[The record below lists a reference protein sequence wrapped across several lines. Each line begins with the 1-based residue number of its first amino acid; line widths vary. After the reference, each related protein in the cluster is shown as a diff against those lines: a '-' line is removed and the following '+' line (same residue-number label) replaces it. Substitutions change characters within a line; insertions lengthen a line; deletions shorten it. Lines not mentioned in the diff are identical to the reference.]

1 MSFLQEV
8 RLSNFKIS
16 GEYAKMQKFTEL
28 LHNFQ
33 ITLEKSAEME
43 YNNTVLLNIVL
54 FHQRKERY
62 IMAVELK
69 TIQHLCELSKLNY
82 DEAGLE
88 KVMGEMSDIIDLMDT
103 IKSFDLTYDDTKDNN
118 SISLS
123 DVREDVPQPSFPTEK
138 LLANAENRDNCYVV
152 PKVVE

>member
-1 MSFLQEV
+1 
-8 RLSNFKIS
+8 
-16 GEYAKMQKFTEL
+16 
-28 LHNFQ
+28 
-33 ITLEKSAEME
+33 
-43 YNNTVLLNIVL
+43 
-54 FHQRKERY
+54 
-62 IMAVELK
+62 MAVELK

-88 KVMGEMSDIIDLMDT
+88 KVMGEMGDIIDLMDT

-123 DVREDVPQPSFPTEK
+123 EVREDIAQPSFPTEK
-138 LLANAENRDNCYVV
+138 LLANAENSGNCYVV